1 MTPGASPAA
10 TSTAG
15 VVAMANRSCPQTMPR
30 RDALGAARKPA
41 WSVSKSARESL
52 LQSTARLRSPCHEIR
67 GSPHQ
72 LEWTCTM
79 PLPCKAPVSLP
90 AWLTCS
96 CLCGLFL
103 FGAASL
109 RAEPSTGEGWT
120 VATLA
125 RDGSWGVATQAS
137 LAHAIGMAVSKCK
150 AMTVPQSDC
159 GAQFTTIRTGWTL
172 ALLCG
177 DHKVLAAAKRLD
189 EAWLAVQFRLS

>member
-30 RDALGAARKPA
+30 RDALGAARKLPA
-41 WSVSKSARESL
+41 WSVSKSALAGATLDQPRHYNKAAEAGSRWRAGAQHRGGAESV
-52 LQSTARLRSPCHEIR
+52 LQSTTRLRSPCHEIL
-67 GSPHQ
+67 GSPHH

-79 PLPCKAPVSLP
+79 PLPCKVPVSLP
-90 AWLTCS
+90 SWLTCS

-120 VATLA
+120 VATLG
-125 RDGSWGVATQAS
+125 RDGSWGSRPKS
-137 LAHAIGMAVSKCK
+137 LAHAIGMAVSK
-150 AMTVPQSDC
+150 
-159 GAQFTTIRTGWTL
+159 
-172 ALLCG
+172 
-177 DHKVLAAAKRLD
+177 
-189 EAWLAVQFRLS
+189 